1 MTMDMV
7 KCPWIDEKCP
17 KEDFMNIGKENEQIE
32 FKKST
37 SELRAALDSISA
49 ILNKHGNGIIYFGVK
64 DNGDVC
70 GQQLGS
76 DTIRDMRY

>member
-37 SELRAALDSISA
+37 SE
-49 ILNKHGNGIIYFGVK
+49 
-64 DNGDVC
+64 
-70 GQQLGS
+70 
-76 DTIRDMRY
+76 